1 MVTRWAKDDHALLQ
15 PTTPCW
21 ITMASF
27 TMNLFRR
34 KVATKELQ
42 LCGLPTTANKHI
54 RVPTRA

>member
-1 MVTRWAKDDHALLQ
+1 
-15 PTTPCW
+15 
-21 ITMASF
+21 
-27 TMNLFRR
+27 MNLFRR